1 MISITGIATG
11 LTTLIL
17 FRSVLNEMPIQAL
30 IRLDECDPS
39 DAAMVAEA
47 YSGCTAALWETHDNI
62 GQYVMDCMWKERNR
76 YTDYALM
83 GIGNS
88 SVLESLL
95 AREAAIL
102 EQVAR
107 CDGRVYR
114 ELAGDA
120 SLPLWETDDTDLL
133 SWYKAR
139 VAQIGKTG
147 VGMFS
152 KHHMFILDDE
162 GALMPIRHPDP
173 QRLSELVG
181 YTSERRQIVANTE
194 AFLEGKPANNVL
206 LYGDAGTGKSST
218 VKALAN
224 EYAERGL
231 RLVELKKQQLPF
243 IQPLMDR
250 LAAEP
255 LKFILFIDDLTFT
268 ANDTD
273 FCALKAVLEGG
284 VAGRGQNI
292 LVYTTSNHRHMVKET
307 GADRV
312 GEEISVNDQ
321 LQEIVSLSAR
331 FGLTVTFSRADK
343 TRYRE
348 LVLGLAAQRGLDVEP
363 DSFMVQAEA
372 FALRSG
378 GRKTRTARQFVDMA
392 EGGMVTYR
400 GKTES

>member
-1 MISITGIATG
+1 MKSITGIATG
-11 LTTLIL
+11 LRTLIL
-17 FRSVLNEMPIQAL
+17 FRSVLEKEAVQEL
-30 IRLDECDPS
+30 IRLDECDPA
-39 DAAMVAEA
+39 DTAALAEA
-47 YSGCTAALWETHDNI
+47 YSRFTATLWATHDNL
-62 GQYVMDCMWKERNR
+62 GQYVMDLMWTEENR
-76 YTDYALM
+76 YTKYRLTGKGNADTLEAL
-83 GIGNS
+83 
-88 SVLESLL
+88 LR
-95 AREAAIL
+95 RETAIL

-107 CDGRVYR
+107 CDGSAFRR
-114 ELAGDA
+114 LIGDDT
-120 SLPLWETDDTDLL
+120 LPAWETDGTALL
-133 SWYKAR
+133 DWYRGR
-139 VAQIGKTG
+139 VERIDQTG
-147 VGMFS
+147 VGVFS
-152 KHHMFILDDE
+152 MHHMFILDDT

-173 QRLSELVG
+173 QKLSELVG
-181 YTSERRQIVANTE
+181 YTAERRQIVANTE

-218 VKALAN
+218 VKAIAN
-224 EYAERGL
+224 EYAPRGL
-231 RLVELKKQQLPF
+231 RLVELKKSQLPF

-268 ANDTD
+268 SNDTD

-284 VAGRGQNI
+284 VAGRGENI
-292 LVYTTSNHRHMVKET
+292 LVYTTSNHRHLVKET

-363 DSFMVQAEA
+363 EAFMVKAEA

-378 GRKTRTARQFVDMA
+378 GRNPRTARQFIDMA
-392 EGGMVTYR
+392 EAGMV
-400 GKTES
+400 SC

>member
-1 MISITGIATG
+1 MQSITGIATG
-11 LTTLIL
+11 LRTLIL
-17 FRSVLNEMPIQAL
+17 FRSILQENTIQAL
-30 IRLDECDPS
+30 IHLDECDPS
-39 DAAMVAEA
+39 DAVTVAEA
-47 YSGCTAALWETHDNI
+47 YSRFTAALWETHDNV
-62 GQYVMDCMWKERNR
+62 GQYVMDLMWAEENR
-76 YTDYALM
+76 YTAFALT
-83 GIGNS
+83 GKGDGDT
-88 SVLESLL
+88 LEALL

-102 EQVAR
+102 ERVAR

-114 ELAGDA
+114 DLTGDD
-120 SLPLWETDDTDLL
+120 SLPLWQTDDTDLL
-133 SWYKAR
+133 PWYKTR
-139 VAQIGKTG
+139 VDGIGQTG

-152 KHHMFILDDE
+152 THHMFILDDAGE
-162 GALMPIRHPDP
+162 LMPIRHPDP

-181 YTSERRQIVANTE
+181 YTAERRQIVANTE

-224 EYAERGL
+224 EYADRGL
-231 RLVELKKQQLPF
+231 RLVELKKSQLPF

-292 LVYTTSNHRHMVKET
+292 LVYTTSNHRHLVKET
-307 GADRV
+307 GADRM

-348 LVLGLAAQRGLDVEP
+348 LVLGMAAQRGMDVEP

-378 GRKTRTARQFVDMA
+378 GRNPRTARQFVDMA
-392 EGGMVTYR
+392 EGGMITYR
-400 GKTES
+400 TSSDV